1 MAVTAASPADVV
13 ARLFR
18 ARRDGNVDDVCA
30 LLAPDLRAVALAD
43 GHRFNSAQDVRD
55 YVGAQEASAQRSEMT
70 ASRLSERGSLVLV
83 EGRLRV
89 LGDTGLADSPA
100 VWVFEVRD
108 GLIASCE
115 PFHSVDAALDR
126 HPQFAP

>member
-1 MAVTAASPADVV
+1 MAVSTTSAADVV

-18 ARRDGNVDDVCA
+18 ARREGSLDDVCA

-43 GHRFNSAQDVRD
+43 GARFRSPQDVRD
-55 YVGAQEASAQRSEMT
+55 YVSAQEAASQRSEMT
-70 ASRLSERGSLVLV
+70 ASRLTERGSHVLA

-89 LGDTGLADSPA
+89 LGNTGLADSPA
-100 VWVFEVRD
+100 IWVFEVRD

-115 PFHSVDAALDR
+115 PFHSLDAALER
-126 HPQFAP
+126 YPQFAS